1 MVRVIGAI
9 ADEVLTM
16 STSTPSAPDTPDA
29 STPGLQPSVDLETV
43 LAPLRAT
50 SFYAAVALPL
60 AYVPL
65 LVAGLE
71 TVPQV
76 TAFAALL
83 ALNLLA
89 LVVGHGHDPGE

>member
-1 MVRVIGAI
+1 MIRAIAVI

-16 STSTPSAPDTPDA
+16 STSTPSAPDTPEA
-29 STPGLQPSVDLETV
+29 STPGFQTSVALETI

-60 AYVPL
+60 AYVPML
-65 LVAGLE
+65 LAGLE
-71 TVPQV
+71 TVSQTTTFV
-76 TAFAALL
+76 ALL

-89 LVVGHGHDPGE
+89 FVLGHGHDPDA

>member
-1 MVRVIGAI
+1 
-9 ADEVLTM
+9 M
-16 STSTPSAPDTPDA
+16 STSTPSAPDT

-43 LAPLRAT
+43 IAPLRAT

-71 TVPQV
+71 TVSQ
-76 TAFAALL
+76 TMAFVALL
-83 ALNLLA
+83 ALNLFA
-89 LVVGHGHDPGE
+89 LVVGHGHDPGA